1 MSDLYLEC
9 FSGISGDMTV
19 AALLDLGADQTE
31 LLHVLK
37 TIPDQGFKVE
47 ISTVSKNGIACK
59 DFNVILENDNHDHD
73 MDYLFGHDA
82 GHAHNHEGHEHHH
95 HGHEEH
101 THEHHHH
108 HEHVH
113 DHDAGRAHSH
123 EEHEHHHHEHEEHCH
138 THEHHHAHQ
147 HRGLPEVIEII
158 EKTALSENARQ
169 IAKNIFDILATAESK
184 AHNKPKNEVHFHEVG
199 ALDSIVDIIA
209 AAFCID
215 NLHIEKTYA
224 PNLCEGTGTIR
235 CQHGILPIPVPAT
248 LNILQAHNLAFSI
261 KNINAELITP
271 TGAAIL
277 ASLNPCQQL
286 PAQFTVTKTGQ
297 GAGKRNYEQP
307 SILRGMLIK
316 DADTAE
322 EKDTIVKLETNI
334 DDCTAENLGFII
346 EETLKNG
353 ALDAH
358 FVPCFMKKNRPAY
371 LLSVIC
377 NRQDRQ
383 KIENIIFLHTTTIGI
398 RRCEMERTKLVRR
411 NIEVQTEFG
420 KAMVKRVQI
429 EGAEKNYPEYE
440 SVAAICRAT
449 GESFDTVYTAIKLAA
464 GAN

>member
-19 AALLDLGADQTE
+19 ATLLDLGADQTE
-31 LLHVLK
+31 LLRVLK
-37 TIPDQGFKVE
+37 TIPDQSFRIE

-73 MDYLFGHDA
+73 MDYLFGHQA
-82 GHAHNHEGHEHHH
+82 EYAHHGDHEHS
-95 HGHEEH
+95 HEE
-101 THEHHHH
+101 HHH
-108 HEHVH
+108 HEHHH
-113 DHDAGRAHSH
+113 DHDAEHAHHH
-123 EEHEHHHHEHEEHCH
+123 EEHEHHHHDEHGGHSH
-138 THEHHHAHQ
+138 GHEHHHSHQ
-147 HRGLPEVIEII
+147 HRGLPEVIDII
-158 EKTALSENARQ
+158 EKTDLTQNAKQ
-169 IAKNIFDILATAESK
+169 IAKNIFDILADAESK

-215 NLHIEKTYA
+215 NLQIEKVFA
-224 PNLCEGTGTIR
+224 PNICEGTGTIR

-277 ASLNPCQQL
+277 ASLKPCQKL
-286 PAQFTVTKTGQ
+286 PEQFSVTRIGQ

-316 DADTAE
+316 SALPAT

-334 DDCTAENLGFII
+334 DDCTAENLGYII
-346 EETLKNG
+346 EESFKNG

-371 LLSVIC
+371 LLTVIC
-377 NRQDRQ
+377 NPQDRQ
-383 KIENIIFLHTTTIGI
+383 KIENLIFLHTSTIGI
-398 RRCEMERTKLVRR
+398 RRCEMERTKLARQ
-411 NIEVQTEFG
+411 NIEVQTKYG
-420 KAMVKRVQI
+420 KALVKRVQV
-429 EGAEKNYPEYE
+429 EGLVKNYPEYE
-440 SVAAICRAT
+440 SIASICRES
-449 GESFDTVYTAIKLAA
+449 GESFDTVYTAVKLAA
-464 GAN
+464 GSV